1 MAKTREE
8 EILELSED
16 IRLLAH
22 WEPTR
27 DRRVAMCIEAAD
39 LLLTLVKKPCPSNED
54 QP

>member
-22 WEPTR
+22 WEPTKK
-27 DRRVAMCIEAAD
+27 RREAMCIRAAD
-39 LLLTLVKKPCPSNED
+39 LLLELARKA
-54 QP
+54 

>member
-1 MAKTREE
+1 MPKTREE

-27 DRRVAMCIEAAD
+27 DRRIDMCIQAAN
-39 LLLTLVKKPCPSNED
+39 LLLTLAKKP
-54 QP
+54 